1 MNIIKNDKWI
11 YTVEQIGHII
21 FKILLIPA
29 NNCNIIIKVFFYN
42 SQIITSMIELC
53 LSLIIN
59 IKKIIMAVLLVLL
72 LDYNNFKNWQIML
85 NKYYKSNW
93 LNLIRWMMI
102 TFNSISPS
110 ILLKLVL
117 QALGLFI
124 LKIISI
130 MAKLKLNF
138 LNLIRDI
145 PKT

>member
-1 MNIIKNDKWI
+1 
-11 YTVEQIGHII
+11 
-21 FKILLIPA
+21 
-29 NNCNIIIKVFFYN
+29 
-42 SQIITSMIELC
+42 
-53 LSLIIN
+53 
-59 IKKIIMAVLLVLL
+59 
-72 LDYNNFKNWQIML
+72 
-85 NKYYKSNW
+85 
-93 LNLIRWMMI
+93 MI

-117 QALGLFI
+117 QALVLFI